1 MRFSGT
7 VRIRGGMPAIRSVWL
22 PWRKSANRIK
32 NMETLNQD
40 FLEFIGLLET
50 HGVDYLIIGGYAVA
64 LHGFPRFTGDIDF
77 FVAVNPEN
85 ATKLMDVFDAFGFGE
100 IGISHED
107 FLQPDLVVE
116 IGREPRKIQV
126 LTGIDGVTFADCR
139 SRRVEVKLQGMHLKF
154 ISKEDLI
161 RNKKAS
167 ARSKDLI
174 DIDELN
180 K

>member
-1 MRFSGT
+1 
-7 VRIRGGMPAIRSVWL
+7 
-22 PWRKSANRIK
+22 
-32 NMETLNQD
+32 METLNQD
-40 FLEFIGLLET
+40 FLEFIGLLES
-50 HGVDYLIIGGYAVA
+50 HDVDYLIIGGYAVA

-85 ATKLMDVFDAFGFGE
+85 AAKLIDVFKAFGFGE
-100 IGISHED
+100 IGINQED
-107 FLQPDLVVE
+107 FLQPDFVVE

-126 LTGIDGVTFADCR
+126 LTGIDGVTFSDCR
-139 SRRVEVKLQGMHLKF
+139 SRRVEIELQGMNLKF
-154 ISKEDLI
+154 IGKEDLI